1 MAIRVVRLGTP
12 RAAGEKLRVGTV
24 RRPPRG
30 VPKDQFAKRD
40 FYDVWLPTVAPS
52 QETMDI
58 AHGATTPAHWASFF
72 RHYRAEMKRPDA
84 QHAIALLAA
93 MSHPVDFSVGCY
105 CEVEEHCHRHALKE
119 LLRDA
124 GAEIV
129 E

>member
-30 VPKDQFAKRD
+30 VPKSEFAKRD
-40 FYDVWLPTVAPS
+40 FYDTWLPTVAPS
-52 QETMDI
+52 QAAMDI
-58 AHGATTPAHWASFF
+58 AHAAQTPKDWESFF
-72 RHYRAEMKRPDA
+72 KHYRTEMKSPDA

-93 MSHPVDFSVGCY
+93 MSHAVDFSIGCY
-105 CEVEEHCHRHALKE
+105 CEVEAHCHRHELRK
-119 LLRDA
+119 LLRAA
-124 GAEIV
+124 GAEII